1 MDLQNNPNF
10 ISSFANDKSCLTSN
24 PMHIDFIKK
33 TMLENNVSE
42 KSISLHRFK
51 KTTKYYRLKKQRK

>member
-1 MDLQNNPNF
+1 
-10 ISSFANDKSCLTSN
+10 
-24 PMHIDFIKK
+24 
-33 TMLENNVSE
+33 MLENNVSE